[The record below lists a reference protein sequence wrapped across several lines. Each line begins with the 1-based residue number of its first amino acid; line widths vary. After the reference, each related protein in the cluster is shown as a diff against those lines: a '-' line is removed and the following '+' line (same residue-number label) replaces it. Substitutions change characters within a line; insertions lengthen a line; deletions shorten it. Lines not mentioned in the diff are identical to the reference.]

1 LRLTMNRQ
9 AKSADRA
16 SDIRRCLIFGAALAT
31 SAFLGSYGGY
41 VPPAYA
47 DCSLSDGSYTCSG
60 TVTTTQNLTGASV
73 SVTTTPDFNITT
85 SSDNAFTL
93 TSAGGIEMLVDKAS
107 VITGAVN
114 GIEATTT
121 AGSGDIAIAA
131 YGAVEG
137 AAGNGIS
144 VTNNGT
150 GGVFIS
156 NIDENGSIGKV
167 IGTAAGIS
175 VSSQGE
181 GLVIDAA
188 DVSGGT
194 DGITAVQEGSG
205 NLSII
210 AYGTVDGEATGKV
223 VGATGVGISA
233 ELSTGANLSI
243 LSYDVSGGTDGISA
257 VLGIDGTGE
266 LSITTL
272 GTVSG
277 GSGAGI
283 RAQNDSMLP
292 TSTTSI
298 TVGAGSIVSGATA
311 GIALQSTSGRAAI
324 VTNAGA
330 ISGATGI
337 LATGGPTTISNTGD
351 ITGSN
356 GTAINLI
363 GTTGPNTINQQ
374 GGTITGE
381 IALSD
386 AGDQVKVTGGRID
399 GDIVGQGAGSVT
411 FDLGTGSFTSS
422 GAISDVDEIAVSSG
436 QVRLD
441 GTLHSDRLTV
451 NGGSLVLNG
460 DATASGGATVSAG
473 TLVVGAETHADAQLA
488 NRVTVND
495 GGMLGGIGTI
505 GGLDVASGGTV
516 APGNGDAIGTLKVT
530 GTVGFGAGAIYQV
543 KANASQAD
551 RIEATGA
558 ATLSGGTV
566 AVIAQG
572 TGFLPQTT
580 YTILKA
586 GSLTGTFARVSSN
599 FAFLTPTLGY
609 AADEVRLTLTLAEE
623 PGGDGNG
630 NAGGDGNN
638 GNTGSNGNT
647 GGAGGGNGASGNGG
661 SGGKPIAFSS
671 VALTANQAQVADAVQ
686 SLGLGQPLYNAVV
699 GQTVEGARQAFAALS
714 GEVYASVASVLLGGG
729 GNVQSAVSD
738 RLRQGLAPAYA
749 PPPQSAARQ
758 AVVKGPLAAVVVP
771 EAPYLYTLWGEGFGA
786 WRRQGG
792 DGNAAGFDTSVGG
805 FVLGADAPI
814 GDAFRIGVAGG
825 YSRASID
832 GRAGATADLDSYY
845 AALYGGGQWGS
856 LGLRVGA
863 VYGRHDL
870 DTKRSVVFPGFAET
884 LEGSRDA
891 TTMQAFGELGYR
903 VTVGAFAFEP
913 FAGLAYVNLATDAF
927 AEHGGAAGLVGLSS
941 DDGVAFTSL
950 GIRAAQRWELSD
962 ATAFTL
968 RGEAGWQRAFGDTKP
983 ISTFVFAGGSLPFSA
998 AGVPIA
1004 RDALILKAGADF
1016 DIGADVSLG
1025 VSYSAQLA
1033 KGVQDQQIKGA
1044 LTVRF

>member
-1 LRLTMNRQ
+1 MNRQ
-9 AKSADRA
+9 AKSEDRA
-16 SDIRRCLIFGAALAT
+16 SDIRRCLMLGAVLAT
-31 SAFLGSYGGY
+31 SAFVGSYCGY

-60 TVTTTQNLTGASV
+60 TVTTTQTLDGDSLSV
-73 SVTTTPDFNITT
+73 ITTPDFNITT
-85 SSDNAFTL
+85 NAGNAFTI
-93 TSAGGIEMLVDKAS
+93 TSTGEIVLLMDKAS
-107 VITGAVN
+107 VITGAAN
-114 GIEATTT
+114 GIEATEAA
-121 AGSGDIAIAA
+121 AGSGNIVIGA
-131 YGAVEG
+131 YGFIEAITG
-137 AAGNGIS
+137 SGIS
-144 VTNNGT
+144 VANNGT
-150 GGVFIS
+150 GSVLIS
-156 NIDENGSIGKV
+156 NIDEDGSIGKI
-167 IGTAAGIS
+167 IGAEEGIS
-175 VSSQGE
+175 ARNQGN
-181 GLVIDAA
+181 GLLIDAA

-194 DGITAVQEGSG
+194 EGISAVQDGNGDLLITAFS
-205 NLSII
+205 
-210 AYGTVDGEATGKV
+210 TVDGVPTGEV
-223 VGATGVGISA
+223 VGATGAGISA
-233 ELSTGANLSI
+233 EVRLGGSLSI
-243 LSYDVSGGTDGISA
+243 VANDVSGGTDGISA

-292 TSTTSI
+292 NSLTSI
-298 TVGAGSIVSGATA
+298 TLGAGSIVSGTTA

-337 LATGGPTTISNTGD
+337 LASGGPTTISNTGD
-351 ITGSN
+351 ITGSD
-356 GTAINLI
+356 GTAINLT

-374 GGTITGE
+374 GGTITGA

-386 AGDQVKVTGGRID
+386 AGDQVKVTGGRIE

-422 GAISDVDEIAVSSG
+422 HAIADVDDIAVSSG
-436 QVRLD
+436 KIQLD
-441 GTLHSDRLTV
+441 GTLRSDRLTV

-488 NRVTVND
+488 SRVTVND

-543 KANASQAD
+543 KANAGQAD

-586 GSLTGTFARVSSN
+586 GSLAGTFAGVSSN

-609 AADEVRLTLTLAEE
+609 GADEVRLTLTLTGE

-630 NAGGDGNN
+630 NSGG
-638 GNTGSNGNT
+638 
-647 GGAGGGNGASGNGG
+647 
-661 SGGKPIAFSS
+661 GGKPIAFSS
-671 VALTANQAQVADAVQ
+671 AARTVNQAHVADAVQ

-729 GNVQSAVSD
+729 GNVQGAVSD